1 MNNQTNQNLINLCTD
16 LLISRAFALD
26 NPRIYDIVDQFYV
39 VLDGDFCEIIEDI
52 KEKLNCKSSF
62 DRFKDAP
69 GFNAQKAIQAWIE
82 WLNRWCKY
90 AQRY

>member
-1 MNNQTNQNLINLCTD
+1 MNNQTNQNLMDLCTE
-16 LLISRAFALD
+16 LLISRAFSLD

-39 VLDGDFCEIIEDI
+39 VLDGDFCEIIDDI
-52 KEKLNCKSSF
+52 TKKLNCNTSF

-69 GFNAQKAIQAWIE
+69 GYTTQKAIQIWID

-90 AQRY
+90 A